1 MVRGP
6 DFRWLAAC
14 REYNELPP
22 DQQSIASD
30 LYEARRRELFKLD
43 NEGGEVTWDMF
54 ADALEQAIHDVRY
67 STFSKKFIEAER
79 DYEEAMSAADIMDA
93 IKQP

>member
-1 MVRGP
+1 MVSGP
-6 DFRWLAAC
+6 QGRWLAAC
-14 REYNELPP
+14 REYNGLSIDQRKAAEELYNVRC
-22 DQQSIASD
+22 S
-30 LYEARRRELFKLD
+30 ELFKLET
-43 NEGGEVTWDMF
+43 EGEDVTWDMF

-79 DYEEAMSAADIMDA
+79 DYEEAMNAADIMDA